1 MTHSPFLLSLHGA
14 KIYDFDEDPVDVKK
28 WTELD
33 TVREYYEFFKELERE
48 FE

>member
-1 MTHSPFLLSLHGA
+1 LGRRVGT

-33 TVREYYEFFKELERE
+33 NVISYYEFFKEHEDE